1 MMTVTFKADERLVDQ
16 LNKLSIKL
24 GKSRSQ
30 IIREAITKYI
40 KELEVR
46 EYGFYT
52 VKYELT

>member
-1 MMTVTFKADERLVDQ
+1 MMTITFKADERLVDQ
-16 LNKLSIKL
+16 LNRLSIKL
-24 GKSRSQ
+24 RKSRSQ

-40 KELEVR
+40 REHEVR